1 MNLDQGSQVIDI
13 LGFARR
19 RGKLV
24 AIVAGAFLLVTY
36 WVAMAL
42 PNLYSSSATIL
53 VEPQSVDE
61 QLVESGVRDTDLNE
75 RLGLMT
81 ADILSRTRLSSII
94 DEFKLYED
102 EWDDMERAEV
112 VRYMQGF
119 VGVEPVFNQLE
130 TGQPRANR
138 DFEFNT
144 FKIVFLHED
153 KYIARDVAQRIAN
166 DFINRNIKDRSSITA
181 KSLEFMRDKIES
193 LSKELAGVEKQIAD
207 VKAENV
213 GSLPDEANANQNSLQ
228 FATNELRDVQRIAD
242 GAQSDAA
249 YWKNQALN
257 SADLSG
263 PNDVTSPVYRL
274 RALDLERNSLIARGF
289 TSKHPD
295 MVRIDAELAVLR
307 EQMKAHSGSEDEPT
321 SIGEQ
326 NARSEQRRA
335 EQRAAAAAEDV
346 ARLRETISGI
356 EARVAATPAVAERL
370 DALNRNYDQLARTY
384 QDFSNRLQQAGVQ
397 SDMERRQLGEKF
409 RILESAEE
417 AFEPSSPNRI
427 LLLSLGAILG
437 LALGAGIGL
446 VAEVTDSSLHTSSE
460 LQTALGIP
468 VLASVP
474 RIMLEADR
482 VARSRQIRRE
492 IAAAC
497 AIVAFVLFGGG
508 ATYFLVNG
516 IPGLGGPTSETSPES
531 DTGDDAAPAQPPKA
545 RLQGATRRG

>member
-24 AIVAGAFLLVTY
+24 AIVAGTILLVTY

-42 PNLYSSSATIL
+42 PNLYESSSTIL
-53 VEPQSVDE
+53 VEPQTVDD
-61 QLVESGVRDTDLNE
+61 QLVSSGVEKSDLNE

-81 ADILSRTRLSSII
+81 ADILSRARLSAII
-94 DEFKLYED
+94 DKFDLYED
-102 EWDDMERAEV
+102 EKEDMERAEV
-112 VRYMQGF
+112 VDYMRAF

-130 TGQPRANR
+130 SGPRR
-138 DFEFNT
+138 DRDVEFNT
-144 FKIVFLHED
+144 FRIVFQHED
-153 KYIARDVAQRIAN
+153 PIIARDVAQQIAN
-166 DFINRNIKDRSSITA
+166 DFIDRNIKDRTAITA
-181 KSLEFMRDKIES
+181 KSLEFMRDKIDS
-193 LSKELAGVEKQIAD
+193 LSKDLAGVEKTIAD
-207 VKAENV
+207 VKAESV
-213 GSLPDEANANQNSLQ
+213 GSLPEEINANQSSLQ
-228 FATNELRDVQRIAD
+228 FATSDLRDAQRIFDA
-242 GAQSDAA
+242 AQSDAA

-257 SADLSG
+257 SADLTS

-274 RALDLERNSLIARGF
+274 RSLELERNSLIARGY

-295 MVRIDAELAVLR
+295 MVRVEAELAVLR
-307 EQMKAHSGSEDEPT
+307 EQMKAHSDAADEPS

-335 EQRAAAAAEDV
+335 EQRSVAAAEDV
-346 ARLRETISGI
+346 ARLRETIAGI
-356 EARVAATPAVAERL
+356 EARLAATPSVAERL

-384 QDFSNRLQQAGVQ
+384 QDFSDRLQRAGVQ
-397 SDMERRQLGEKF
+397 ADMERRQLGEKF

-437 LALGAGIGL
+437 LAIGAGIGL
-446 VAEVTDSSLHTSSE
+446 ISEVTDSSLHTSGE

-482 VARSRQIRRE
+482 VARARRIRRE
-492 IAAAC
+492 
-497 AIVAFVLFGGG
+497 VATAMALVSFVVISGIG
-508 ATYFLVNG
+508 TYYLVNVRG
-516 IPGLGGPTSETSPES
+516 RTSSSASDVKQEES
-531 DTGDDAAPAQPPKA
+531 PAQPPEA